1 MAKGGK
7 RAGAGRPKGAP
18 NKATADV
25 RAAFATLVEGAVP
38 QFKDWLN
45 RVGKEDPARALD
57 LIAKFAEYQIPKLSR
72 TEVTGPQGGPVQI
85 TRKYFGRQPPN
96 GRH

>member
-7 RAGAGRPKGAP
+7 RPGAGRPPGTP

-25 RAAFATLVEGAVP
+25 RAAFSALLQGNVKKLNG
-38 QFKDWLN
+38 WLS

-57 LIAKFAEYQIPKLSR
+57 LVIKLAEYHIPKLSR

-85 TRKYFGRQPPN
+85 VRKYFGKQPPSEQ
-96 GRH
+96 R